1 MQFRT
6 PLACALAASLVITG
20 LVYTGFAADAPPTT
34 MPTTAPTIS
43 RPMTKSGKPRAIRLV
58 KPWSDV
64 KDLSEDQKIQIFTI
78 HDDTAD
84 KITALKEEEQAKCM
98 ALLTDAQKASLNES
112 MATDKVADK
121 KAAAK

>member
-6 PLACALAASLVITG
+6 SFTLACASLVVTG
-20 LVYTGFAADAPPTT
+20 LVYTGFAADAA
-34 MPTTAPTIS
+34 TTAPTTTPTMT

-58 KPWSDV
+58 KPWADV
-64 KDLSEDQKIQIFTI
+64 KDLTEDQKIQMFTI
-78 HDDTAD
+78 HDETSD
-84 KITALKEEEQAKCM
+84 KIDALKQEEQTKCM

-112 MATDKVADK
+112 MATEKVADK